1 MKLWLWAWEK
11 ITMNIIWGKGTSHI
25 MPNWGLC
32 WKLWEAKVFLNGALS
47 KAELSESRMAY
58 LRGSEFLIIQK
69 YKWKLNDHLP
79 RGTRSQI
86 RCLSNLLILIVHNSI
101 RPQGILK
108 FLTLQMKM
116 GGGRRWETNM
126 CWEPLLCPCALT
138 HMIDLKNK
146 DQTDWVIHLRLL
158 SNRVAESELEP
169 RSSDPK
175 CRLSPLNHPFL
186 FDTPS
191 EWTLMWSMRARIVM
205 AESQGRCSAEGVPTE
220 QVQASSL
227 HCLAPWD

>member
-1 MKLWLWAWEK
+1 MQDGHETVTLSLEK
-11 ITMNIIWGKGTSHI
+11 VTMNIIWGKGTSHI

-58 LRGSEFLIIQK
+58 LWGSEFLIIREVQVK
-69 YKWKLNDHLP
+69 TEWP
-79 RGTRSQI
+79 PTRGTRSQI

-126 CWEPLLCPCALT
+126 CWEPLLCPMYLDT
-138 HMIDLKNK
+138 Y
-146 DQTDWVIHLRLL
+146 DWFKRIRT
-158 SNRVAESELEP
+158 RE
-169 RSSDPK
+169 
-175 CRLSPLNHPFL
+175 
-186 FDTPS
+186 T
-191 EWTLMWSMRARIVM
+191 EWFT
-205 AESQGRCSAEGVPTE
+205 
-220 QVQASSL
+220 
-227 HCLAPWD
+227 